1 MNHVDVNGTALR
13 YELGGEGKHTVVL
26 VHEMGATLESWD
38 EVAPELA
45 RERRVLRFDTRGA
58 GLSQKL
64 RGAADIDVMAE
75 DVHALLAALGI
86 AGKVAIA
93 GGAVGA
99 AISLRFALRHPDRV
113 SAIVAMAPAVGLT
126 PERRIA
132 TAQRAD
138 AIERDGMRPLAAN
151 GLDASWPTVMRG
163 DVARFE
169 TFRARWLGNDPASL
183 AAIHRMLVGLDMLPH
198 LGRIAAPTLVLAG
211 RHDQVRPPAIV
222 EPVARAI
229 PGARFEVLESAHF
242 MPAQTPGLVA
252 TAIGDF
258 LDSVGA

>member
-1 MNHVDVNGTALR
+1 MNHIDVNGAALR
-13 YELGGEGKHTVVL
+13 HELSGRGERCVVL

-45 RERRVLRFDTRGA
+45 RARRVLRFDTRGA

-64 RGAADIDVMAE
+64 RGTADIDVMAD
-75 DVHALLAALGI
+75 DVAALLDALGI

-99 AISLRFALRHPDRV
+99 AISLRFALRHPGRV

-138 AIERDGMRPLAAN
+138 AIERDGMRPLAAT
-151 GLDASWPTVMRG
+151 GLDASWPPVMRG
-163 DVARFE
+163 DIARLE

-183 AAIHRMLVGLDMLPH
+183 AAIHRMLVGLDMLPD
-198 LGRIAAPTLVLAG
+198 LGRIAVPTLVLAG
-211 RHDQVRPPAIV
+211 RHDQVRPPAVV
-222 EPVARAI
+222 EPVANAI
-229 PGARFEVLESAHF
+229 PGARFQVLETAHF

-252 TAIGDF
+252 ATIGDF
-258 LDSVGA
+258 LVAVGA